1 MEEIGNSQNGE
12 DPSGSS
18 PFFWTDEVLMEGQ
31 LVQQLVNGLLI
42 GFMYSLIA
50 IGLTLIWGVMNI
62 VNFAHGDFLMLGMF
76 TSFWLY
82 TLYGLDPLFSIPIC
96 TVLLF
101 VLGVLIYRFIVS
113 KVMRGPV
120 LAQLVVTFGV
130 SIFLANLAVFLWTP
144 DFRLIEKPLLRGTW
158 EIGQIELSI
167 PKLMAS
173 IGSVLTSIF
182 VFWFLKKTRIG
193 KAILATEMDR
203 EAALLMGINTE
214 RINSISFAIGSSLV
228 GIAGAFLSTYYY
240 IYPQVGGVFG
250 TIAFAIVALGG
261 FGSIEG
267 AFLAGIL
274 VGLVQT
280 LGGYFFDPA
289 YKYAI
294 VFLIYLITVWIRP
307 RGLLGW

>member
-1 MEEIGNSQNGE
+1 M
-12 DPSGSS
+12 
-18 PFFWTDEVLMEGQ
+18 TDQ
-31 LVQQLVNGLLI
+31 LVQQIVNGLLI

-82 TLYGLDPLFSIPIC
+82 TLYGVDPLFSIPVC
-96 TVLLF
+96 TALLF
-101 VLGVLIYRFIVS
+101 ILGLLIYRYIVS
-113 KVMRGPV
+113 KVMKGPM

-144 DFRLIEKPLLRGTW
+144 DFRLIEKPLLHGTW
-158 EIGQIELSI
+158 DIGEIKLSI
-167 PKLMAS
+167 PKFVAT
-173 IGSVLTSIF
+173 IGSVIVSVF
-182 VFWFLKKTRIG
+182 VFLFLKRTKTG

-203 EAALLMGINTE
+203 EAASLMGINTE
-214 RINSISFAIGSSLV
+214 RINSISFALGSALV

-240 IYPQVGGVFG
+240 IYPQVGGTFG
-250 TIAFAIVALGG
+250 LIAFCVVALGG

-267 AFLAGIL
+267 AFIAGII
-274 VGLVQT
+274 VGLAQT
-280 LGGYFFDPA
+280 LGGFFIDPA
-289 YKYAI
+289 YKFAI

-307 RGLLGW
+307 QGLLGW

>member
-1 MEEIGNSQNGE
+1 MMDQ
-12 DPSGSS
+12 
-18 PFFWTDEVLMEGQ
+18 LM
-31 LVQQLVNGLLI
+31 QQIVNGLLI
-42 GFMYSLIA
+42 GFIYSLIA

-82 TLYGLDPLFSIPIC
+82 TLYGLDPLFSIPVC
-96 TVLLF
+96 TALLF
-101 VLGVLIYRFIVS
+101 ILGLLIYRYIVS
-113 KVMRGPV
+113 KVMKGPM

-144 DFRLIEKPLLRGTW
+144 DFRLIEKPLLHGTW
-158 EIGQIELSI
+158 DIGDIKLSI
-167 PKLMAS
+167 PKFVS
-173 IGSVLTSIF
+173 TIGSVIVSLF
-182 VFWFLKKTRIG
+182 VFLFLKRTKTG

-214 RINSISFAIGSSLV
+214 RINSISFALGSALV

-240 IYPQVGGVFG
+240 IYPQVGGTFG
-250 TIAFAIVALGG
+250 LIAFCVVALGG

-267 AFLAGIL
+267 AFIAGII
-274 VGLVQT
+274 VGLAQT
-280 LGGYFFDPA
+280 LGGFFIDPA

-307 RGLLGW
+307 QGLLGW

>member
-1 MEEIGNSQNGE
+1 M
-12 DPSGSS
+12 
-18 PFFWTDEVLMEGQ
+18 TDQ
-31 LVQQLVNGLLI
+31 LVQQIVNGLLI
-42 GFMYSLIA
+42 GFIYSLIA

-82 TLYGLDPLFSIPIC
+82 TLYGVDPLFSIPVC
-96 TVLLF
+96 TALLF
-101 VLGVLIYRFIVS
+101 VLGLLIYRYIVS
-113 KVMRGPV
+113 KVMKGPM
-120 LAQLVVTFGV
+120 LAQLVVTFGI

-144 DFRLIEKPLLRGTW
+144 DFRLIEKPLLHGTW
-158 EIGQIELSI
+158 DIGDIKLSI
-167 PKLMAS
+167 PKFVATL
-173 IGSVLTSIF
+173 GSVIVSLF
-182 VFWFLKKTRIG
+182 VFLFLRKTKTG

-214 RINSISFAIGSSLV
+214 RINSISFALGSALV

-240 IYPQVGGVFG
+240 IYPQVGGTFG
-250 TIAFAIVALGG
+250 LIAFCVVALGG

-267 AFLAGIL
+267 AFIAGII
-274 VGLVQT
+274 VGLAQT
-280 LGGYFFDPA
+280 LGGFFIDPA

-307 RGLLGW
+307 QGLLGW

>member
-1 MEEIGNSQNGE
+1 
-12 DPSGSS
+12 
-18 PFFWTDEVLMEGQ
+18 MEGQ

-113 KVMRGPV
+113 KVMQGPV

-307 RGLLGW
+307 QGLLGW

>member
-1 MEEIGNSQNGE
+1 MPDQ
-12 DPSGSS
+12 
-18 PFFWTDEVLMEGQ
+18 LM
-31 LVQQLVNGLLI
+31 QQIVNGLLI

-62 VNFAHGDFLMLGMF
+62 VNFAHGDFLMVGMF

-96 TVLLF
+96 TALLF
-101 VLGVLIYRFIVS
+101 VMGILIYRFIVS
-113 KVMRGPV
+113 KVMSGPM

-130 SIFLANLAVFLWTP
+130 SIFISNLAVYFWTP
-144 DFRLIEKPLLRGTW
+144 DFRQITNPLLSGTW
-158 EIGQIELSI
+158 EVAGILLSI
-167 PKLMAS
+167 PKFVAS
-173 IGSVLTSIF
+173 IGSVITSLA
-182 VFWFLKKTRIG
+182 VFLFLKKTRTG
-193 KAILATEMDR
+193 KAVLATEMDR
-203 EAALLMGINTE
+203 EAALLMGINTD
-214 RINSISFAIGSSLV
+214 RINSLSFGIGAALV

-240 IYPQVGGVFG
+240 IYPQVGGTFG
-250 TIAFAIVALGG
+250 LIAFSIVALGG

-267 AFLAGIL
+267 AFIAGIL

-294 VFLIYLITVWIRP
+294 VFMIYLITVWIRP
-307 RGLLGW
+307 QGLLGW